1 MKNFLQPGDTI
12 TVTAPYDVDSGGGVL
27 VGDIFGVA
35 AFAAKSGE
43 TVEIKTTG
51 VFEIAKT
58 SAQAWSSVGTAIYW
72 DNSNKVVTSTA
83 STNKLIGVNLAAA
96 DNPSATGIVRLNG
109 IFGVP
114 SVAQMDAGDA

>member
-1 MKNFLQPGDTI
+1 MKNYIQPGDTL

-35 AFAAKSGE
+35 VFSAKSGE
-43 TVEIKTTG
+43 PVEIKTTG
-51 VFEIAKT
+51 VFEHAKT
-58 SAQAWSSVGTAIYW
+58 SAQAWTVGTAIYW
-72 DNSNKVVTSTA
+72 DASNKAFTSTA
-83 STNKLIGVNLAAA
+83 STNKLIGVAVAAA
-96 DNPSATGIVRLNG
+96 ANPSVTGVVRLNG